1 LSVEHDSELRMAVA
15 EGLLSREEAE
25 AVKEEASRLGRNP
38 MELLVERGRL
48 SADTLASLRREA
60 TSEPARDT
68 GEPARDTG
76 EPHDND
82 ATLQLTPREQPAT
95 DVPGFPVTD
104 WKRYRCLR
112 LLGQGGM
119 GRVFLAHDTQ
129 LRRNVALKF
138 VRDDDPD
145 NMHRFISEARS
156 QARVSHERVCQVF
169 EVGEVQGRTYIAMQH
184 IDGLPLNQL
193 SKELTLEQKV
203 LVMREVS
210 EGVHAAHRAGLIHR
224 DIKPSNIMVERS
236 DSGLLK
242 PYVMDFGLARDWKEG
257 MTVTGSVMGTP
268 HYMAPEQARGEVS
281 RLDRRA
287 DVYSLGATLYH
298 LLTGIVPIPGSNS
311 LEVLNNISAVE
322 PRPPR
327 AVDKDI
333 PADLEAII
341 LKCME
346 KERSARYDSARA
358 LAEELERF
366 LNGEP
371 VLARSPGLWYR
382 LRKRARRH
390 KAVVAVASGALVLL
404 VLAMGWAGLK
414 LRQTRQE
421 AARNVQAAE
430 LEVSIEDLISR
441 PYLLPLHDTSADRE
455 RIQSQFQQLEAA
467 LPGAEEENA
476 AVLHHA
482 LGRGYLALGE
492 EEKARD
498 SLKKAWELNYRKPR
512 VSYALAQAL
521 GLIYQEKLLAL
532 ERDFQFQLSGEN
544 SDRAVAEQHL
554 KSRKQ
559 QLEREYREPAV
570 QQLEALTRL
579 APSEIP
585 APPLYLAALLAFHQA
600 RYDDAVARINE
611 MGDETLDF
619 YAALKLK
626 GDILQVSAIQHWH
639 QGQPEE
645 AKARFEAARR
655 AYVQAADS
663 GRSDPFVH
671 YALAWLD
678 SAVVEMEIYHRRDNK
693 VVEASINRG
702 LQAVARALKA
712 APNHYESLVLRARL
726 FRRFAEYRVTQGQ
739 DEPDAVHTAVALAQ
753 RAATLKPE
761 RSEARIELGR
771 CYWRLGRS
779 LVSRA
784 MDPSER
790 FLQAQEILQH
800 IPEQERDAEFH
811 LLHGNIHKSWS
822 DHEARDLRKNSLPK
836 LEVAIASFRRVLQ
849 MHETR
854 VGAWISLAGAYLA
867 RVQRPN
873 SLDPLEDLAQAQ
885 LALDKARALNPRY
898 ILLADYEGLYHEQ
911 LAIKT
916 RERGGDARPLWKNA
930 IAHFQQGLAGHATS
944 DSLLMG
950 KGQALAQLAQEEWD
964 HGGETAPLFDEAQA
978 LFDKTILVAPNR
990 HFAYGS
996 LGALHAWRAM
1006 YQLARGENPTANVRA
1021 SVRAYQQA
1029 ITKVPGNVRPRA
1041 GLGRS
1046 WRILAEY
1053 ELGEGK
1059 DPSQSLEQASAVL
1072 HEALR
1077 LDSQYP
1083 DTYLHLAEVQRLE
1096 ARRKVRQRQARPEDF
1111 ALVAATLQRGLDLTP
1126 KAQDIRLALG
1136 RLYRDQAT
1144 WQQETKQECLASL
1157 ELGLTLANPLLQ
1169 ERPHWADALLLRA
1182 SLTLARLEVT
1192 ARSDTQALEQAR
1204 KDIERALERNR
1215 HLAREAQ
1222 HLRERFQKILAG

>member
-1 LSVEHDSELRMAVA
+1 MAVA

-156 QARVSHERVCQVF
+156 QARVSHERVCQVY

-193 SKELTLEQKV
+193 AKELPLEQKV

-382 LRKRARRH
+382 LRKRARKH
-390 KAVVAVASGALVLL
+390 KAIVAVASGALVLL
-404 VLAMGWAGLK
+404 VLAMGWAGLE
-414 LRQTRQE
+414 LRATKQD
-421 AARNVQAAE
+421 AARDLQAAE
-430 LEVSIEDLISR
+430 LEASIEELTRR
-441 PYLLPLHDTSADRE
+441 PYLLPLHDTSAGRE
-455 RIQSQFQQLEAA
+455 RIQSKLQQLEAA
-467 LPGAEEENA
+467 LPGTKDEDAT
-476 AVLHHA
+476 VLHHA

-492 EEKARD
+492 GEKALAA
-498 SLKKAWELNYRKPR
+498 LKKAWELKYRKPR
-512 VSYALAQAL
+512 VSYALVQAL
-521 GLIYQEKLLAL
+521 GLLYQEKLLAL
-532 ERDFQFQLSGEN
+532 ERDVQAQISRDASEKP
-544 SDRAVAEQHL
+544 VAERHRTT
-554 KSRKQ
+554 RKQ
-559 QLEREYREPAV
+559 QLDLEYRDPAV

-579 APSEIP
+579 EPSEATP
-585 APPLYLAALLAFHQA
+585 APPLYLAALLAFHQE
-600 RYDDAVARINE
+600 RHDDAIARINE
-611 MGDETLDF
+611 MGDESRDF

-626 GDILQVSAIQHWH
+626 GDILWVSATHHWN
-639 QGQPEE
+639 QGQPQE
-645 AKARFEAARR
+645 AQAQFEAARR
-655 AYVQAADS
+655 AYVQATDS

-671 YALAWLD
+671 YALALLE
-678 SAVVEMEIYHRRDNK
+678 SSVVDMEIYYRRDSK
-693 VVEASINRG
+693 VVETSVNRG

-712 APNHYESLVLRARL
+712 SPNHYESLVLRARL
-726 FRRFAEYRVTQGQ
+726 FRRFAEYRAAQGQ
-739 DEPDAVHTAVALAQ
+739 DAPDAVHTAIAIA
-753 RAATLKPE
+753 RKATTLKPE
-761 RSEARIELGR
+761 LSEARMELGR
-771 CYWRLGRS
+771 CYFRLGRS
-779 LVSRA
+779 LFSRTE
-784 MDPSER
+784 DPGDWFNR
-790 FLQAQEILQH
+790 AQEILQR
-800 IPEQERDAEFH
+800 IPEEERDQEFY

-822 DHEARDLRKNSLPK
+822 DHEARDLRKNCLPK
-836 LEVAIASFRRVLQ
+836 LDVAIASFRKMLQ
-849 MHETR
+849 MNEAR
-854 VGAWISLAGAYLA
+854 VGAWLNLASAYLA
-867 RVQRPN
+867 RTQRVN
-873 SLDPLEDLAQAQ
+873 SPDPLGDLEQAQ
-885 LALDKARALNPRY
+885 RALDQARARNPRH

-911 LAIKT
+911 LAIRT
-916 RERGGDARPLWKNA
+916 RERGGDARPHWKNA

-944 DSLLMG
+944 DSLLLG
-950 KGQALAQLAQEEWD
+950 KGQTLAQLAQAEWD

-978 LFDKTILVAPNR
+978 LFDKTILLAPNK
-990 HFAYGS
+990 HFAYSS
-996 LGALHAWRAM
+996 LGALHAWRAV

-1021 SVRAYQQA
+1021 SVRDYQQA

-1053 ELGEGK
+1053 QLGEGK

-1077 LDSQYP
+1077 LDSHYP
-1083 DTYLHLAEVQRLE
+1083 DTYLHLAEVQRLQ
-1096 ARRKVRQRQARPEDF
+1096 ARSKARQRQARLEDF

-1126 KAQDIRLALG
+1126 KDQDIRLALG

-1157 ELGLTLANPLLQ
+1157 ELGLTLANALLQ

-1222 HLRERFQKILAG
+1222 HLRERFQKLLAG